1 MKKALLLLLAFTT
14 CNAFATP
21 IFYWDNQEKLVPAK
35 GCGIVEVETNRF
47 RFSQYFGKKASVTE
61 NLRNY
66 KGVRQSHLIN
76 NSLVKLMDGKRKKDF
91 ESMEVVAPN
100 QLSGVNP
107 NRWFSE
113 RGDKGYLYSRSLLPA
128 EDYILSLKKGTP
140 KSSLGDIRD
149 SLEGTMWHI
158 AAEGTYYK
166 LVCGQFGSGREY
178 ILFRVYTPENLEE
191 PSALVGVYWDET
203 SIFKSYEALS
213 KQRAHK
219 LIPTVLD
226 PIRVTDLLSDA
237 GPEYIGDL
245 TGSQDPSDIVDALP
259 EASAPEVV
267 EIEEVAEEEAEEVVT
282 GGVENVVC
290 IGSDTLNVRA
300 IDLRKVL
307 FSAVRG
313 EKVKVFQSWDG
324 ENEQEKE
331 VNGEM
336 YTFVKVEFPD
346 REAKDQTVGWVAKSF
361 VKPRANCKWVNNNTF
376 VRNHNAKITSIDDEE
391 CCEFPLVK
399 RPTHAY
405 TSGMRKFNA
414 GRSGG
419 RLHAACDLYRY
430 KDEPALAVGPGVIL
444 RDIYYFYEG
453 TYALEVRHDGGF
465 VARYGEITGKKA
477 SKNIAKN
484 KSIKMGDRVGFI
496 GKVNSNCCRPMLH
509 FELYSGKRTG
519 SLSDKSSSA
528 TRYQRRRDLLDP
540 TPYLIKWED
549 GKF

>member
-1 MKKALLLLLAFTT
+1 MKKALLLLLALMT
-14 CNAFATP
+14 NSAFATP
-21 IFYWDNQEKLVPAK
+21 LFYWDNQDKLVPAK

-47 RFSQYFGKKASVTE
+47 RFSQYFGKKVSITE

-66 KGVRQSHLIN
+66 KGVRQSHLVN

-91 ESMEVVAPN
+91 ESMEVVARN
-100 QLSGVNP
+100 QLSGVRP

-113 RGDKGYLYSRSLLPA
+113 RGDKGYLYTRSLLPA
-128 EDYILSLKKGTP
+128 EDYVLSLRKGTP
-140 KSSLGDIRD
+140 ETSLGDIRE
-149 SLEGTMWHI
+149 SLVGTMWHI

-166 LVCGQFGSGREY
+166 LVCGEFGSQREY

-203 SIFKSYEALS
+203 SIFRSYEAIS
-213 KQRAHK
+213 KIQAHK
-219 LIPTVLD
+219 LIPTVLE
-226 PIRVTDLLSDA
+226 PIRVNDLLADANSD
-237 GPEYIGDL
+237 YIGDL
-245 TGSQDPSDIVDALP
+245 TSYQDPSEALDTRP
-259 EASAPEVV
+259 EAPAPEVI
-267 EIEEVAEEEAEEVVT
+267 EIEETEDVEEVVT
-282 GGVENVVC
+282 GSVENVVC
-290 IGSDTLNVRA
+290 IGTDTLNVRD

-313 EKVKVFQSWDG
+313 EKVKIFQSWDG
-324 ENEQEKE
+324 ENEQVKE
-331 VNGEM
+331 INGST
-336 YTFVKVEFPD
+336 YTFIKAEFPD
-346 REAKDQTVGWVAKSF
+346 REAKDETVGWVAKSF
-361 VKPRANCKWVNNNTF
+361 VKAKSDCKWINNNTF
-376 VRNHNAKITSIDDEE
+376 IRNHNATITSIDDED

-399 RPTHAY
+399 KPTHAY
-405 TSGMRKFNA
+405 TSGMRKFKA

-444 RDIYYFYEG
+444 RNLYYFYEG

-465 VARYGEITGKKA
+465 VARYGELTGTKP

-484 KSIKMGDRVGFI
+484 KPIRMGDRVGYI

-509 FELYSGKRTG
+509 FELYSGKLTG
-519 SLSDKSSSA
+519 SLTDRSSSA
-528 TRYQRRRDLLDP
+528 TRHQRRKDLLDP
-540 TPYLIKWED
+540 TPYLLKWED